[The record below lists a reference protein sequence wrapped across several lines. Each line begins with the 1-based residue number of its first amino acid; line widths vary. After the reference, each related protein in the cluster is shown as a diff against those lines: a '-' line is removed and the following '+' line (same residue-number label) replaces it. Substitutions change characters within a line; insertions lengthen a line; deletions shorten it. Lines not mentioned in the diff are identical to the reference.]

1 MRKDITMNQLIVAA
15 LAATAILG
23 ASAQSAVSVVTNAD
37 GKVVRKVDRA
47 RLDAIMESKTGGKI
61 IVPNSMKGRIV
72 YVNAQTRAPRKW
84 LEQNADTFGEA
95 TKLAI
100 EVADGRFD
108 FPSPKIQGEASL
120 FVIDD
125 PSLPPL
131 LSAPESRWC
140 MVNVAPLAK
149 GAGEK
154 PQFFAARVQKE
165 LTRGF
170 CLLAGAQNSG
180 YPDALVGC
188 ITKPEDLDKFAD
200 CRLPIDVMNRFA
212 PYLKG
217 YGITPKVYVTYKK
230 ACQEGW
236 APPPTNDVQRAIWN
250 ETRQLPTNPIK
261 IEFDP
266 EKGK

>member
-1 MRKDITMNQLIVAA
+1 MKLL
-15 LAATAILG
+15 LAATMAAVSLAAG
-23 ASAQSAVSVVTNAD
+23 ASSVVTVVTNAD

-47 RLDAIMESKTGGKI
+47 RLDAIMEARTGGRI
-61 IVPNSMKGRIV
+61 LVPGSMKGRIV
-72 YVNAQTRAPRKW
+72 YVDAQARAPRKW
-84 LEQNADTFGEA
+84 LEQNAATFGAA
-95 TKLAI
+95 TKLTI
-100 EVADGRFD
+100 EVSEGKFD
-108 FPSPKIQGEASL
+108 FPSPKVQGEASL
-120 FVIDD
+120 FVVDD
-125 PSLPPL
+125 PALPPL
-131 LSAPESRWC
+131 LSAPESRWA
-140 MVNVAPLAK
+140 MVNVAPLAE

-188 ITKPEDLDKFAD
+188 MTKPEDLDRFMD

-217 YGITPKVYVTYKK
+217 YGITPKVYSTYRK

-236 APPPTNDVQRAIWN
+236 APAPTNDVQKAIWE
-250 ETRQLPTNPIK
+250 ETRKLPEKPLQIK
-261 IEFDP
+261 FDP
-266 EKGK
+266 KKGR

>member
-1 MRKDITMNQLIVAA
+1 MKRLLIVSIVAFVS
-15 LAATAILG
+15 AATH
-23 ASAQSAVSVVTNAD
+23 ASSVVNLVTNAD

-47 RLDAIMESKTGGKI
+47 KLDAIMETRTGGKI
-61 IVPNSMKGRIV
+61 VVPGSMKGRIS
-72 YVNAQTRAPRKW
+72 YVNAQSRAPRKW
-84 LEQNADTFGEA
+84 LEQNAATFSEA
-95 TKLAI
+95 TKLSI
-100 EVADGRFD
+100 EVLDGKFE
-108 FPSPKIQGEASL
+108 FPSPRIQGEASL
-120 FVIDD
+120 FVVDD
-125 PSLPPL
+125 PTLPPL
-131 LSAPESRWC
+131 LSAPESRWT

-188 ITKPEDLDKFAD
+188 ITKPEDLDRFMD

-217 YGITPKVYVTYKK
+217 YGITPKVYSTYKK
-230 ACQEGW
+230 ACEEGW
-236 APPPTNDVQRAIWN
+236 APQPTNDIQRTIWN
-250 ETRQLPTNPIK
+250 QVHQIPDKPIT
-261 IEFDP
+261 IEYDP
-266 EKGK
+266 KKDK

>member
-1 MRKDITMNQLIVAA
+1 MKKLLIVVM
-15 LAATAILG
+15 AATASMIAF
-23 ASAQSAVSVVTNAD
+23 ASSVVTVTTNAD

-47 RLDAIMESKTGGKI
+47 RLDAIMEARTGGKI
-61 IVPNSMKGRIV
+61 LIPGSMKGRIV

-84 LEQNADTFGEA
+84 LEQNAATFGET
-95 TKLAI
+95 TKLAV
-100 EVADGRFD
+100 EVADGKFE
-108 FPSPKIQGEASL
+108 FSSPEIQGEASL
-120 FVIDD
+120 FVVDD
-125 PSLPPL
+125 PTLPPL
-131 LSAPESRWC
+131 LSAPESRWA

-170 CLLAGAQNSG
+170 CLLAGAQNSA

-188 ITKPEDLDKFAD
+188 ITKPEDLDRFAD

-217 YGITPKVYVTYKK
+217 YGITPKVYSTYKK
-230 ACQEGW
+230 ACEEGW
-236 APPPTNDVQRAIWN
+236 APAPTNDVQKAIWD
-250 ETRQLPTNPIK
+250 EVRQLPAKPIT

-266 EKGK
+266 KRGK

>member
-1 MRKDITMNQLIVAA
+1 MKHLIIAA
-15 LAATAILG
+15 FAAA
-23 ASAQSAVSVVTNAD
+23 ASAISSASSVVTVVTNAD

-47 RLDAIMESKTGGKI
+47 RLDAIMEARTGGKI
-61 IVPNSMKGRIV
+61 LVPGSMKGKIV

-84 LEQNADTFGEA
+84 LEQNAATFGEA
-95 TKLAI
+95 TKLAV
-100 EVADGRFD
+100 EVADGKFD

-120 FVIDD
+120 FVVDD
-125 PSLPPL
+125 PALPPL
-131 LSAPESRWC
+131 LSAPESRWA

-188 ITKPEDLDKFAD
+188 ITKPEDLDRFAD

-217 YGITPKVYVTYKK
+217 YGITPKVYSTYKK
-230 ACQEGW
+230 ACESGW
-236 APPPTNDVQRAIWN
+236 APEPTNDVQRTIWK
-250 ETRQLPTNPIK
+250 QVHAVPDKPIT

-266 EKGK
+266 KKDK

>member
-1 MRKDITMNQLIVAA
+1 MKRLLFAAVAA
-15 LAATAILG
+15 TMTYAVE
-23 ASAQSAVSVVTNAD
+23 ASTVVSVVTNAD

-47 RLDAIMESKTGGKI
+47 KLDAIMEARTGGKI
-61 IVPNSMKGRIV
+61 LVPGSMQGKIV

-84 LEQNADTFGEA
+84 LEQNAETFGEA

-100 EVADGRFD
+100 ELVDGKFE

-125 PSLPPL
+125 PAFPPL
-131 LSAPESRWC
+131 LSAPESRWA

-188 ITKPEDLDKFAD
+188 ITKPEELDRFMD
-200 CRLPIDVMNRFA
+200 CRLPIDVLNRFA

-217 YGITPKVYVTYKK
+217 YGITPKTYSTYKK
-230 ACQEGW
+230 ACEEGW
-236 APPPTNDVQRAIWN
+236 APAPTNDVQKAIWN
-250 ETRQLPTNPIK
+250 EVRQLPTKPIK
-261 IEFDP
+261 IEYDP
-266 EKGK
+266 AKGK

>member
-1 MRKDITMNQLIVAA
+1 M
-15 LAATAILG
+15 
-23 ASAQSAVSVVTNAD
+23 
-37 GKVVRKVDRA
+37 
-47 RLDAIMESKTGGKI
+47 
-61 IVPNSMKGRIV
+61 
-72 YVNAQTRAPRKW
+72 NAQTRAPRKW
-84 LEQNADTFGEA
+84 LEQNAATFGEA
-95 TKLAI
+95 TKLTI
-100 EVADGRFD
+100 EIADGKFD

-120 FVIDD
+120 FVVDD
-125 PSLPPL
+125 PALPPL
-131 LSAPESRWC
+131 LSAPESRWA

-188 ITKPEDLDKFAD
+188 ITKPEDLDRFAD

-217 YGITPKVYVTYKK
+217 YGVTPKVYTTYKK
-230 ACQEGW
+230 ACEQGW
-236 APPPTNDVQRAIWN
+236 APAPTNEFQKAIWDKVHAM
-250 ETRQLPTNPIK
+250 PSAPIK
-261 IEFDP
+261 IKP
-266 EKGK
+266 ESKKVTE

>member
-1 MRKDITMNQLIVAA
+1 MKHLIIAA
-15 LAATAILG
+15 IAATVI
-23 ASAQSAVSVVTNAD
+23 ASAEASSVVTVTTNAD

-47 RLDAIMESKTGGKI
+47 RLDAIMESRTGGKI
-61 IVPNSMKGRIV
+61 LVPGSMKGKIV
-72 YVNAQTRAPRKW
+72 YVNAQTRAPHKW
-84 LEQNADTFGEA
+84 LEQNAATFSEA
-95 TKLAI
+95 TKLAV
-100 EVADGRFD
+100 EVTDGKFE
-108 FPSPKIQGEASL
+108 FPNPKIHGEASL
-120 FVIDD
+120 FVVDD
-125 PSLPPL
+125 PALPTL
-131 LSAPESRWC
+131 LSAPESRWV

-188 ITKPEDLDKFAD
+188 ITNPEDLDRFAD

-217 YGITPKVYVTYKK
+217 YGITPKVYSTYKK
-230 ACQEGW
+230 ACEQGW
-236 APPPTNDVQRAIWN
+236 APPPTNDVQKTIWQKVHSIPDKPITI
-250 ETRQLPTNPIK
+250 EYNPK
-261 IEFDP
+261 ID
-266 EKGK
+266 K

>member
-1 MRKDITMNQLIVAA
+1 MRMLLAAATAAIVAA
-15 LAATAILG
+15 AAC
-23 ASAQSAVSVVTNAD
+23 ASSVVTVVTNAD
-37 GKVVRKVDRA
+37 GKIVRKVNRA
-47 RLDAIMESKTGGKI
+47 RLDAIMEARTGGKI
-61 IVPNSMKGRIV
+61 AVPGSMKGKIV
-72 YVNAQTRAPRKW
+72 YVNAQKRAPRKW
-84 LEQNADTFGEA
+84 LEQNADTFGKA
-95 TKLAI
+95 TRLTI
-100 EVADGRFD
+100 VVSDGKFE
-108 FPSPKIQGEASL
+108 FPSPAIQGEASL
-120 FVIDD
+120 FVVDD
-125 PSLPPL
+125 PKLPPL
-131 LSAPESRWC
+131 LSAPESRWA

-154 PQFFAARVQKE
+154 AQFFAARVQKE

-188 ITKPEDLDKFAD
+188 ITKSDELDKFAD

-217 YGITPKVYVTYKK
+217 YGITPKIYSTYIK

-236 APPPTNDVQRAIWN
+236 APPPTNDVQRAVWQKVHAI
-250 ETRQLPTNPIK
+250 PDKPIK

-266 EKGK
+266 KKDK

>member
-1 MRKDITMNQLIVAA
+1 MVVASVSMI
-15 LAATAILG
+15 AI
-23 ASAQSAVSVVTNAD
+23 ASSVVNVVTNAD

-47 RLDAIMESKTGGKI
+47 KLDAIMEARTGGKI
-61 IVPNSMKGRIV
+61 VMPGSMKGKIV
-72 YVNAQTRAPRKW
+72 YVNAQSRAPRKW
-84 LEQNADTFGEA
+84 LEQNAATFGEA

-100 EVADGRFD
+100 EVSEGKFE
-108 FPSPKIQGEASL
+108 FPLPKIQGEASL
-120 FVIDD
+120 FVVDD
-125 PSLPPL
+125 PALPPL
-131 LSAPESRWC
+131 LSAPESHWA

-188 ITKPEDLDKFAD
+188 ITKPEDLDRFMD

-217 YGITPKVYVTYKK
+217 YGITPKVYSTYKK
-230 ACQEGW
+230 ACEEGW
-236 APPPTNDVQRAIWN
+236 APEPTNDVQRTIWN
-250 ETRQLPTNPIK
+250 QVHQIPDKPIT
-261 IEFDP
+261 IEYDP
-266 EKGK
+266 KKDK